1 MFILNKTG
9 KNRMKILAIG
19 AHPDDIEIFM
29 YGILSIFSKRNDEIS
44 SNLKKLGLTVG
55 LVKISTRRG
64 SVEDS
69 FYVKKMDGKK
79 LLQKNDINLVKE
91 SLKTILL

>member
-1 MFILNKTG
+1 MGEVKTLPINEIKIDNNSS
-9 KNRMKILAIG
+9 KNFTV
-19 AHPDDIEIFM
+19 IE
-29 YGILSIFSKRNDEIS
+29 FSSADKPGLLFEIS

-91 SLKTILL
+91 SVKTILL

>member
-1 MFILNKTG
+1 MSTSIPGVKIKTKIKIENSSS
-9 KNRMKILAIG
+9 KNFTV
-19 AHPDDIEIFM
+19 IE
-29 YGILSIFSKRNDEIS
+29 LSSADKPGLLFKIS
-44 SNLKKLGLTVG
+44 SSLKKLGLTVR

-69 FYVKKMDGKK
+69 FYVKKINGKK
-79 LLQKNDINLVKE
+79 LLLKEDIKQVKE

>member
-1 MFILNKTG
+1 M
-9 KNRMKILAIG
+9 
-19 AHPDDIEIFM
+19 
-29 YGILSIFSKRNDEIS
+29 
-44 SNLKKLGLTVG
+44 G

-79 LLQKNDINLVKE
+79 LLQNNDINLVKE

>member
-1 MFILNKTG
+1 V
-9 KNRMKILAIG
+9 R
-19 AHPDDIEIFM
+19 
-29 YGILSIFSKRNDEIS
+29 
-44 SNLKKLGLTVG
+44 

-69 FYVKKMDGKK
+69 FYVKKINGKK
-79 LLQKNDINLVKE
+79 LLLKEDIKQVKE